1 MATIRETNTSALLVI
16 DVQNGAVEGAWNREK
31 VIANVAAAVELAR
44 AEGAPVIWV
53 QHADEELV
61 EGTEAWRYVP
71 ELVAAPGEPFV
82 HKHYNSAFEETDLEA
97 TLARLGVS
105 RLVLAGLAT
114 NWCVRATAF
123 GALDRGYDCTIIS
136 DAHTT
141 STLEYPDGHRIEASD
156 IVREFNT
163 MMQWE
168 RYPGRTN
175 AATPLAEV
183 RFRALAASQL
193 RASP

>member
-71 ELVAAPGEPFV
+71 ELVAAPGEPRASRPTGV
-82 HKHYNSAFEETDLEA
+82 CVPPRSARWT
-97 TLARLGVS
+97 
-105 RLVLAGLAT
+105 
-114 NWCVRATAF
+114 
-123 GALDRGYDCTIIS
+123 
-136 DAHTT
+136 
-141 STLEYPDGHRIEASD
+141 
-156 IVREFNT
+156 
-163 MMQWE
+163 
-168 RYPGRTN
+168 
-175 AATPLAEV
+175 AATIARSSRTPTPPA
-183 RFRALAASQL
+183 RSNTRTATGSKPATSCASST
-193 RASP
+193 R